1 MLSQEEYLRNFHLF
15 TLYEEVVY
23 TDSTKI
29 N

>member
-1 MLSQEEYLRNFHLF
+1 MLSQEEYLWNFHLF
-15 TLYEEVVY
+15 TLNEEVVY